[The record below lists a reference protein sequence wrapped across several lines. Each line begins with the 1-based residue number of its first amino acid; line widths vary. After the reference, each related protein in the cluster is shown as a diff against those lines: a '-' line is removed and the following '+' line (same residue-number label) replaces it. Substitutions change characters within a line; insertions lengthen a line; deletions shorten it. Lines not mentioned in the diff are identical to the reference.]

1 MRATLKDVAQRAGV
15 SSATVSY
22 VLNGKQSVS
31 EKTKQR
37 VLEAVRQLDYV
48 PDLNAR
54 GLSMRDS
61 KLIGVVVPQTEPGE
75 HLMFQNT
82 FYSEVLGSIEYYARQ
97 NGYHILIS
105 ATDANESY
113 QQMKESQIPIVL
125 IDSYCNDYYYHNIR
139 IDNAYGSYLA
149 TRYILQNGH
158 REIAFLVG
166 RLQENG
172 VMKKRL
178 TGYQKALAEF
188 GVPYQPDY
196 VLEGQINYESG
207 VQHAR
212 AIVER
217 HLPVTAAVAAADI
230 LAIGAMKG
238 FYELGLRIPDD
249 LSIIGFDDLEISRYM
264 TPGLTTIKQQISL
277 KGQRGGGTAAEK
289 HRTAR
294 FDQTGGDPD
303 IRAGRAGIRTQDQR
317 KGGMSAPGKNR
328 PVCHPTKNNIQA
340 CCRKAHRPFPPSLYA
355 QRADKSMFSKEETQ
369 MKKAR
374 VLPLAA
380 GMLSVAMVLT
390 ACGSPA
396 ASASSASSG
405 TAESAASASEASQD
419 EPVTIT
425 YCNFNASGGDEE
437 TLQKM
442 YEAFHEEYPNI
453 TVEIETIGFDDYF
466 TQMQTRVAGGTAPDC
481 YELNIEN
488 FSAYANK
495 GVLAEITGVDLSR
508 IDETALNA
516 FNVGGKQYGLPGN
529 FSNVVLVYNKDLFD
543 QAGLDYP
550 TNDWT
555 QDDVQAAAEAI
566 RALGDD
572 IYGIYQPVTYNE
584 FYKVAA
590 QYGGSLLSE
599 DGTQFTINSPENVEA
614 AQMMVDRVLVSNVQ
628 PTEVQMGGMG
638 DWDLFMSGRLGM
650 IPTGIWA
657 FSSFADGCDF
667 DWDIVVEPGAKQKAT
682 AFFSNACVINAD
694 SEHKDAAATWI
705 TWLCS
710 SDAAA

>member
-1 MRATLKDVAQRAGV
+1 
-15 SSATVSY
+15 
-22 VLNGKQSVS
+22 
-31 EKTKQR
+31 
-37 VLEAVRQLDYV
+37 
-48 PDLNAR
+48 
-54 GLSMRDS
+54 
-61 KLIGVVVPQTEPGE
+61 
-75 HLMFQNT
+75 
-82 FYSEVLGSIEYYARQ
+82 
-97 NGYHILIS
+97 
-105 ATDANESY
+105 
-113 QQMKESQIPIVL
+113 
-125 IDSYCNDYYYHNIR
+125 
-139 IDNAYGSYLA
+139 
-149 TRYILQNGH
+149 
-158 REIAFLVG
+158 
-166 RLQENG
+166 
-172 VMKKRL
+172 
-178 TGYQKALAEF
+178 
-188 GVPYQPDY
+188 
-196 VLEGQINYESG
+196 
-207 VQHAR
+207 
-212 AIVER
+212 
-217 HLPVTAAVAAADI
+217 
-230 LAIGAMKG
+230 
-238 FYELGLRIPDD
+238 
-249 LSIIGFDDLEISRYM
+249 
-264 TPGLTTIKQQISL
+264 
-277 KGQRGGGTAAEK
+277 
-289 HRTAR
+289 
-294 FDQTGGDPD
+294 
-303 IRAGRAGIRTQDQR
+303 
-317 KGGMSAPGKNR
+317 
-328 PVCHPTKNNIQA
+328 
-340 CCRKAHRPFPPSLYA
+340 
-355 QRADKSMFSKEETQ
+355 

-380 GMLSVAMVLT
+380 GMLSVAMALT

-488 FSAYANK
+488 FSACANK
-495 GVLAEITGVDLSR
+495 GVLAEITGVDLNR

-710 SDAAA
+710 SDAAAQLRIDAGWDLPAINDEAALAPYLDQTPPKNRQAVFDSLDYLVLPPTIEDYSLMSDIIGQKLAAAAAGSMTVQQALDEAQSECEAQITLS